1 MSFLTWI
8 FGSNDNGALNDPE
21 AAAAADAK
29 LREMAAADY
38 GPGGK
43 YYNAK
48 KWAAVQGDLQ
58 TDAHLDANAAEAAV
72 DEAFDEGWQDG
83 AKNVSGAIKGT
94 INKVVGAPLLAAL
107 SGIPFW
113 VWILAALWLA
123 WSLGWWRKIL
133 AR

>member
-38 GPGGK
+38 GPGGR

-48 KWAAVQGDLQ
+48 KWAAVQGDLKK
-58 TDAHLDANAAEAAV
+58 DAYLDEAAAAAAV
-72 DEAFDEGWQDG
+72 DEAFDEGWQEG
-83 AKNVSGAIKGT
+83 ADNVSNAIKKT
-94 INKVVGAPLLAAL
+94 VNKVVGAPLLSVL
-107 SGIPFW
+107 SGIPAW
-113 VWILAALWLA
+113 VWILALVWLGF
-123 WSLGWWRKIL
+123 SLGWWRKL
-133 AR
+133 LTR